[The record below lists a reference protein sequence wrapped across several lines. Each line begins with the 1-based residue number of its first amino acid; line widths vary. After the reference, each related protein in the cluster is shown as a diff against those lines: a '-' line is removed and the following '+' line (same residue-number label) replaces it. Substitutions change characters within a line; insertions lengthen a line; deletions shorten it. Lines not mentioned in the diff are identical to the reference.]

1 VARGSATKDRDDAAL
16 EKNEEALIKAAQ
28 MGEQDEEDL
37 PGPATSAAALM
48 AMDWDESEVEEL
60 GERLAHKLIREREER
75 PDDSQLLLAQADF
88 RRKVAASQEDAERL
102 QAEQEENAE
111 KKAAAE
117 KKAGTAKS
125 DEEKEADAKAKA
137 DAEKKRQESS
147 R

>member
-1 VARGSATKDRDDAAL
+1 VATRTRQSKQDKEAL
-16 EKNEEALIKAAQ
+16 EQNEEALIEAAQ
-28 MGEQDEEDL
+28 MGEKDEEDL

-75 PDDSQLLLAQADF
+75 PNDNQLLLAQADF

-102 QAEQEENAE
+102 QEEQEENAE
-111 KKAAAE
+111 KKARAEAKAGTRTESSKSDAE
-117 KKAGTAKS
+117 KKA
-125 DEEKEADAKAKA
+125 EA